1 MNVGK
6 KKLNPQQQLV
16 QQLVETGKS
25 IFLTGAA
32 GTGKS
37 FLLRYLIKI
46 LQEKHGG
53 HRVGITSTTGTGTLI
68 IGGSTI
74 HSYLGIGV
82 FGHLDQKVLLTRISS
97 LPQVKENWQRIKV
110 LIIDEI
116 SMLDGELF
124 AKLEN
129 LACIIRNNEKPFG
142 GIQLILV
149 GDFCQLPPAGKTV
162 SSYCFEV
169 SA

>member
-1 MNVGK
+1 LCISFLVDFKNSNSVSPPPPPVSFFSSHEKINLTLEQEQAKEAVLSGK
-6 KKLNPQQQLV
+6 N
-16 QQLVETGKS
+16 

-53 HRVGITSTTGTGTLI
+53 HRVGITSTTGTGALI

-82 FGHLDQKVLLTRISS
+82 SSDLDLEFLFKKINHSF
-97 LPQVKENWQRIKV
+97 LPLQN
-110 LIIDEI
+110 
-116 SMLDGELF
+116 
-124 AKLEN
+124 
-129 LACIIRNNEKPFG
+129 
-142 GIQLILV
+142 
-149 GDFCQLPPAGKTV
+149 
-162 SSYCFEV
+162 
-169 SA
+169 